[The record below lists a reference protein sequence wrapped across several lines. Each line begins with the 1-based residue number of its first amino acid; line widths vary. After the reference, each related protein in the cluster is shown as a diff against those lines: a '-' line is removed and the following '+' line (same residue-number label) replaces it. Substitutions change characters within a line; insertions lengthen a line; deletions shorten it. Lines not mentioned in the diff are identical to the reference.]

1 MKKQK
6 LIREQLDSRILLLRK
21 TGNQVVPGQGW
32 VYSIRQALG
41 MSMRQLGKRMGI
53 TAQSIKEIEDRELN
67 GTVSLKVLR
76 QVGKALNMKLVYG
89 FVPEKGSLESIIEER
104 AYELAREIVTRT
116 SVSMKLEDQE
126 NNPSRIKKAITEK
139 ANELKTEMPRYLWD

>member
-41 MSMRQLGKRMGI
+41 MTMRQLGKRMGI

>member
-104 AYELAREIVTRT
+104 AYELAREIVTMT